1 MNISSPYGASGILFN
16 SNSQV
21 PLVEGQT
28 IKVDV
33 IKNNGDG
40 TCLVS
45 FGGGKFN
52 IKTRRTLEA
61 GDSFAADVSFMDGKV
76 HLTPSDERL
85 FSSSFIRF
93 MESSGFV
100 PDGIT
105 AKILQFMEQSGVMI
119 DRKFMQ
125 KAHSVALNFPGNEKA
140 AGEIACMLLEKGIEP
155 SEDKVRELL
164 LLLDSREVVED
175 QSGGNGSAYEGDG
188 KKQAES
194 KGDGDLQERLY
205 SVQPVRKEGL
215 LAFLNH
221 CRIRNSQKHWIVLPY
236 EWQMG
241 KKNAR
246 GLIRILINPDLE
258 TTEKLQI
265 NCEISCKK
273 YYFMV
278 YYEESK
284 VKEVRFCS
292 LPPLLT
298 SEIKNE
304 EKRLGELFCSGM
316 NGDSVPVTYS
326 ALAYSEGL
334 YSSSEIPFSFEDIA

>member
-52 IKTRRTLEA
+52 IKTRHTLEA

-125 KAHSVALNFPGNEKA
+125 KARSVALNFPGNEKA

-155 SEDKVRELL
+155 SEDKVMELL

-188 KKQAES
+188 KKQGES

-221 CRIRNSQKHWIVLPY
+221 CRTRNSQKHWIVLPY
-236 EWQMG
+236 EWQLG
-241 KKNAR
+241 KKMH
-246 GLIRILINPDLE
+246 GDL
-258 TTEKLQI
+258 
-265 NCEISCKK
+265 
-273 YYFMV
+273 F
-278 YYEESK
+278 
-284 VKEVRFCS
+284 
-292 LPPLLT
+292 
-298 SEIKNE
+298 
-304 EKRLGELFCSGM
+304 G
-316 NGDSVPVTYS
+316 YS
-326 ALAYSEGL
+326 
-334 YSSSEIPFSFEDIA
+334 